1 MDNPKNVIEVLL
13 IEDNPIDI
21 LIIQEMLAEAE
32 GISFNVESVSL
43 LKDGL
48 ERLTQRRFDVILADL
63 GLPDSHET
71 DTFEMVYS
79 QGHDIP
85 IIVLTAHDDEEFAVK
100 AIQSG
105 AQDYLIKGEITFN
118 LLIRSIRYAI
128 ERNRSEKAIRESK
141 EEWERTFNA
150 IDDIITIL
158 DPDMRIVRTNRALM
172 RMLDTG
178 PENLIGKYCYEIFRD
193 RTEPCPECPAWDII
207 RKNESLT
214 EDLEYVYM
222 SKIFQITLSPL
233 FDENYAFIGFVHLA
247 KDISEK
253 KKMEVQLRQT
263 QRIEAIATLAG
274 GIAHDLN
281 NILFPI
287 YGYTEMTLKLMDENK
302 VVRRNLGRVL
312 EAAERARVM
321 VQQILTFSRRG
332 DGEKEHTP
340 WKIQPIVKEALKLLR
355 GSLPSTIDIRRNIDE
370 RCGPVLAEPTQIH
383 QIVMNLCTNAY
394 HAMREKG
401 GILEVSLNEVVLG
414 SDDAAFYPDMAPGP
428 HLKLGVS
435 DTGHGMDKSVTE
447 KIFDPY
453 FTTKEK
459 EEGTGLGLAVVHG
472 IVKNHGGH
480 ITVYSELG
488 RGTAFHVYLPLIA
501 DIENLRPKVE
511 KTTGLLPEGRGEH
524 ILLVDDEEAI
534 AEMLKQRLEI
544 LGYQV
549 TPRTSSSEAVE
560 VFREGPENF
569 DIVITDM
576 TMPQM
581 TGVELS
587 AEVRRIRPDI
597 PIILCSGFSELIT
610 EERAKAMGI
619 QGYIMK
625 PVAIKEMAEAIRGA
639 LDAP

>member
-1 MDNPKNVIEVLL
+1 MDNPKNVIDVLL

-21 LIIQEMLAEAE
+21 LIIREMLAEAG

-48 ERLTQRRFDVILADL
+48 DRLTQRMFDVILADL
-63 GLPDSHET
+63 GLPDSQGTE
-71 DTFEMVYS
+71 TFEMVYS

-100 AIQSG
+100 AIQTG
-105 AQDYLIKGEITFN
+105 AQDYLIKGEISFN

-128 ERNRSEKAIRESK
+128 ERNRSEKVIRESK

-172 RMLDTG
+172 RMLNTG
-178 PENLIGKYCYEIFRD
+178 PGDLIGKYCYEIFRD
-193 RTEPCPECPAWDII
+193 RTEPCPECPARDVI

-214 EDLEYVYM
+214 EGLEYVYM
-222 SKIFQITLSPL
+222 SKIFQISLSPL
-233 FDENYAFIGFVHLA
+233 FDENYAFIGLVHVA

-263 QRIEAIATLAG
+263 QRMEAIATLAG

-287 YGYTEMTLKLMDENK
+287 YGYTEMTLKLMDENNA
-302 VVRRNLGRVL
+302 VQRNLKRVM

-321 VQQILTFSRRG
+321 VQQILTFSRKR
-332 DGEKEHTP
+332 DGEKERTP

-355 GSLPSTIDIRRNIDE
+355 GSLPSTIDIQRNIDE

-414 SDDAAFYPDMAPGP
+414 TDDAAFYPDMAPGP

-435 DTGHGMDKSVTE
+435 DTGQGMDKSVTE

-453 FTTKEK
+453 FTTKK
-459 EEGTGLGLAVVHG
+459 KGEGTGLGLAVVHG

-488 RGTAFHVYLPLIA
+488 QGTAFHVYLPLVA
-501 DIENLRPKVE
+501 DNIRPKVE
-511 KTTGLLPEGRGEH
+511 KKPGLLLAGQGEH
-524 ILLVDDEEAI
+524 ILLVDDEEVI
-534 AEMLKQRLEI
+534 AEMMKQRLEI

-549 TPRTSSSEAVE
+549 TPRTSSSKAVE

-569 DIVITDM
+569 DLIITDM

-587 AEVRRIRPDI
+587 AVVRRIRPDI

-610 EERAKAMGI
+610 EEKAKAMGI

-625 PVAIKEMAEAIRGA
+625 PVAIKEMAEAIREA

>member
-1 MDNPKNVIEVLL
+1 MDNPKNMIDVLL
-13 IEDNPIDI
+13 IEDNTIDI
-21 LIIQEMLAEAE
+21 FIIEKMLAEAE
-32 GISFNVESVSL
+32 GLSFNVESMSL
-43 LKDGL
+43 LQEGL
-48 ERLTQRRFDVILADL
+48 ERLGQKKFDVILADL
-63 GLPDSHET
+63 GLPDSERT
-71 DTFEMVYS
+71 NTFEAVYS
-79 QGHDIP
+79 RGYDIP
-85 IIVLTAHDDEEFAVK
+85 IIVLTAHDDEEFALK

-105 AQDYLIKGEITFN
+105 AQDYLLKGEMSFN

-158 DPDMRIVRTNRALM
+158 DQNMRIVRANRT
-172 RMLDTG
+172 LDVNIGT
-178 PENLIGKYCYEIFRD
+178 EDMIGKYCYEIFRD
-193 RTEPCPECPAWDII
+193 RAAPCPECPREDII
-207 RKNESLT
+207 RKNDSLA

-222 SKIFQITLSPL
+222 GKTFQISLSPL
-233 FDENYAFIGFVHLA
+233 FDKNNAFIGFVHVA

-263 QRIEAIATLAG
+263 QRMESIATLAG

-287 YGYTEMTLKLMDENK
+287 YGYAEMTLNLMNENET
-302 VVRRNLGRVL
+302 VQRNLKRVL
-312 EAAERARVM
+312 EAAERGRIM
-321 VQQILTFSRRG
+321 VQQILTFSRQQE
-332 DGEKEHTP
+332 DDKERKP
-340 WKIQPIVKEALKLLR
+340 WKIQPIVKEALKLLK
-355 GSLPSTIDIRRNIDE
+355 GSLPSTIDIRWNIDD
-370 RCGPVLAEPTQIH
+370 RCGSVLAEPTQIH

-394 HAMREKG
+394 HAMRETG
-401 GILEVSLNEVVLG
+401 GILDVSLNEVVLG
-414 SDDAAFYPDMAPGP
+414 PDDAAFYPDMTPGP

-435 DTGHGMDKSVTE
+435 DTGRGMEKSEME

-459 EEGTGLGLAVVHG
+459 AEGSGLGLSVVHG
-472 IVKNHGGH
+472 IVKDHDGH
-480 ITVYSELG
+480 ITVYSEPG
-488 RGTAFHVYLPLIA
+488 QGTAFHVYLPLVA
-501 DIENLRPKVE
+501 DIENVRPNVE
-511 KTTGLLPEGRGEH
+511 NTSGLLPAGRGEH
-524 ILLVDDEEAI
+524 ILLVDDEESI

-549 TPRTSSSEAVE
+549 TPRTSSSKAVE
-560 VFREGPENF
+560 VFRESPEKF
-569 DIVITDM
+569 DLIFTDM

-587 AEVRRIRPDI
+587 TKARRIRPDI
-597 PIILCSGFSELIT
+597 PIVLCTGFSELIT
-610 EERAKAMGI
+610 EEKAKAIGI

-625 PVAIKEMAEAIRGA
+625 PVAIKEMAEVVRMA